1 MTNSEELMR
10 ALRIEA
16 SVPKDG
22 VLELRDLPFKAGER
36 VEVIIL
42 EEGVQPPSEEWRKLA
57 GSVIRYD
64 DPTHPVGV
72 EDWDALK

>member
-1 MTNSEELMR
+1 MR

-22 VLELRDLPFKAGER
+22 ILELRDLPFKAGAR

-42 EEGVQPPSEEWRKLA
+42 EEGAQPPSEEWRKLA
-57 GSVIRYD
+57 GSVVRYD
-64 DPTHPVGV
+64 DPTAPVGV